1 MAQEIHYEIFRR
13 VGSKGGW
20 TLHDVMANRET
31 ALEVASEL
39 MAREKA
45 TGVKVV
51 KETYSTDTG
60 DYLSL
65 KIFED
70 GHTRMKTEAA
80 AEDMP
85 HALPCF
91 KPDDLYSY
99 HARATIARLLSEF
112 LARQKWTVTELIHR
126 ADALE
131 KLEATGT
138 LYQHAIQKVAVAQ
151 ASSTSMP
158 VQQIIKS
165 LNELA
170 TKAIHRVYRDTRQKL
185 FPKVAGGAF
194 GKAAEKL
201 ASHADG
207 AYLLNGAI
215 AQHLA
220 DAKGWDEKLRRLL
233 ALMDEAPAEGAGR
246 TLLLSSVDAIV
257 AEILSGS
264 AALTELIGPEE
275 NLGHAI
281 LDLVRLFA
289 GEEYD
294 TSGKGLASLAEHF
307 AKDDL
312 PEARM
317 AIANRILAE
326 VKSVKRLSHDS
337 MDEELRLLRRIAN
350 NLVLAQGKYLAHEDL
365 IAAFMLRSRRLIAQ
379 ESIGAY
385 LDGAATPDERLERLL
400 IVEENIIGHE
410 NKRNLGAFVVPVV
423 TSAPFETHFVNG
435 KTPPLARLKR
445 LADLQHR
452 VRRSAFHEIQRRE
465 IGDILDRI
473 ACQVEGQVKL
483 LDSIA
488 LKSSTPVEM
497 TVTILKLFTG
507 GMLTEGKLSA
517 RARELVVSSLSRP
530 GFLTGYVAHLA
541 HAANGEKPDAETA
554 MSELMQTLQKAG
566 ITPETGLR
574 SIAA

>member
-1 MAQEIHYEIFRR
+1 MAQEVHYEIFRR
-13 VGSKGGW
+13 LGAKGGW
-20 TLHDVMANRET
+20 TLHDVMANREN
-31 ALEVASEL
+31 ALEAAAEL

-70 GHTRMKTEAA
+70 GHTRMRTEAA
-80 AEDMP
+80 AEDVP

-99 HARATIARLLSEF
+99 HARTTIARLLSDF

-170 TKAIHRVYRDTRQKL
+170 TKAIQRVYRDAKKNL
-185 FPKVAGGAF
+185 FPNVASGAF
-194 GKAAEKL
+194 GKAADKL
-201 ASHADG
+201 ARDADG

-215 AQHLA
+215 ARHLM
-220 DAKGWDEKLRRLL
+220 DAKSWDEKLRRLL

-246 TLLLSSVDAIV
+246 TLLLSSVDAMV

-264 AALTELIGPEE
+264 AALTDLIGPEE

-289 GEEYD
+289 GDDCE
-294 TSGKGLASLAEHF
+294 TQAGKGLAALAQHF

-312 PEARM
+312 PEART

-326 VKSVKRLSHDS
+326 IKSVKRLSHDS

-365 IAAFMLRSRRLIAQ
+365 IASFTLRSRRLIAQ
-379 ESIGAY
+379 EAIGEH
-385 LDGAATPDERLERLL
+385 LDGAATPDDRLERLL
-400 IVEENIIGHE
+400 IIEENIIGQE

-423 TSAPFETHFVNG
+423 TSASFETHFING
-435 KTPPLARLKR
+435 KMPPLTKLKR
-445 LADLQHR
+445 LAELQHR
-452 VRRSAFHEIQRRE
+452 VRRSAFQETQRRE
-465 IGDILDRI
+465 IAGLLDRI
-473 ACQVEGQVKL
+473 ACQVEAQTKL
-483 LDSIA
+483 LDAIA
-488 LKSSTPVEM
+488 AKATTPAEM
-497 TVTILKLFTG
+497 GITILKLFTG

-517 RARELVVSSLSRP
+517 KARDLVVSSLSRP

-541 HAANGEKPDAETA
+541 HDGQKPDAETA
-554 MSELMQTLQKAG
+554 MGELMQTLQKAG

>member
-20 TLHDVMANRET
+20 TLHDVMANREN
-31 ALEVASEL
+31 AIDAASEL
-39 MAREKA
+39 MARDKS

-51 KETYSTDTG
+51 KETYTTETG

-170 TKAIHRVYRDTRQKL
+170 TKAIHRVYRDARQKL
-185 FPKVAGGAF
+185 FPKVNAGEF

-201 ASHADG
+201 ARNADG
-207 AYLLNGAI
+207 AYLLNAAI
-215 AQHLA
+215 AQYLA
-220 DAKGWDEKLRRLL
+220 DAKSWDEKLRRLL
-233 ALMDEAPAEGAGR
+233 ALMDEAASEGAGR
-246 TLLLSSVDAIV
+246 ALLLSSVDSIV
-257 AEILSGS
+257 AEVLSGS

-281 LDLVRLFA
+281 LDLVRLFV

-294 TSGKGLASLAEHF
+294 TPGKGLASLSAHF
-307 AKDDL
+307 VKDDL
-312 PEARM
+312 PEART

-326 VKSVKRLSHDS
+326 IKSVKRLSHDS
-337 MDEELRLLRRIAN
+337 MGEELRLLRRIAN
-350 NLVLAQGKYLAHEDL
+350 DLVLAQGKYLAYEDL
-365 IAAFMLRSRRLIAQ
+365 IAAFTLRSRRLIAQ
-379 ESIGAY
+379 ESIGEY
-385 LDGAATPDERLERLL
+385 LDGAASPDEKLERLL
-400 IVEENIIGHE
+400 IVEENIIGQE

-423 TSAPFETHFVNG
+423 TSAQFETHFVNG
-435 KTPPLARLKR
+435 KTPALSRLKR
-445 LADLQHR
+445 LADLQGR
-452 VRRSAFHEIQRRE
+452 VRRSTFQDIQRRE
-465 IGDILDRI
+465 LADVLDRI
-473 ACQVEGQVKL
+473 ALLVEGQSKL
-483 LDSIA
+483 LDAIA
-488 LKSSTPVEM
+488 MKAATPTEM
-497 TVTILKLFTG
+497 AVTVLKLFTG

-517 RARELVVSSLSRP
+517 KARDMVVACLSRP
-530 GFLTGYVAHLA
+530 GFLTGYVAHLGA
-541 HAANGEKPDAETA
+541 QGAKPDAETA
-554 MSELMQTLQKAG
+554 MHELMQTLQKAG